1 MTRVGVVGTT
11 SWGTTLAILMA
22 RYGHEVWLWARND
35 DEKNQLLLD
44 QENKRFVSGHGFPD
58 CLGITSSMD
67 HAFGDS
73 EMLLFAVPSHSL
85 RSNVNS
91 VGSSISADSLI
102 VSATKGLE
110 ATTSK
115 RMTEVIAEELPSEI
129 HSNICALSGPNLA
142 SEIADGK
149 PSSTVVASM
158 DPKSSGRAQKI
169 LNSQIFRVYTNDDVI
184 GVEVGGALKNIIAI
198 GVGISDGLGYGDN
211 AKATLI
217 SRGLTEMARLGSA
230 CGGKKETF
238 AGLTGMGD
246 LIATCSS
253 SLSRNHQVG
262 ELLAQGKS
270 LKQVSELM
278 DNVAEGIDTTNAAY
292 RLSKQMNVDMP
303 ITNALYGVLFGSHTV
318 KTAISELLDRLPG
331 RE

>member
-1 MTRVGVVGTT
+1 MARVGVVGTT
-11 SWGTTLAILMA
+11 SWGTTLAIVMA
-22 RYGHEVWLWARND
+22 RSGHEVWLWARNN
-35 DEKNQLLLD
+35 DEKDQLLLD
-44 QENKRFVSGHGFPD
+44 RENKRFVPGHEFPD
-58 CLGITSSMD
+58 CLRVTSSMD
-67 HAFGDS
+67 HALGDS
-73 EMLLFAVPSHSL
+73 ELLLFAVPSHSL
-85 RSNVNS
+85 RSNVTK
-91 VGSSISADSLI
+91 VVRSISPDSLI
-102 VSATKGLE
+102 LSATKGLE
-110 ATTSK
+110 APTSK
-115 RMTEVIAEELPSEI
+115 RMTEVMAEVLPSAI

-149 PSSTVVASM
+149 PSSTVIASI
-158 DPKSSGRAQKI
+158 DPGSSNRAQKI
-169 LNSQIFRVYTNDDVI
+169 LNSQTFRVYTNDDVI
-184 GVEVGGALKNIIAI
+184 GVEIGGALKNIIAI
-198 GVGISDGLGYGDN
+198 SVGVSDGLGYGDN

-318 KTAISELLDRLPG
+318 KTAISELLYRLPG